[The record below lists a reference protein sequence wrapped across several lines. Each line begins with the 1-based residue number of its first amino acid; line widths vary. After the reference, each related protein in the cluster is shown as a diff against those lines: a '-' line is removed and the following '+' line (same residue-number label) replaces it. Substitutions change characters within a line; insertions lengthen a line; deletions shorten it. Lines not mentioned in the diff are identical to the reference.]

1 MKRSN
6 VIGILAAAAVIVL
19 SVVLISWYLTKRT
32 PTLIQG
38 TVECTTYK
46 ASSKVPGRIDD
57 MKVAQ
62 GDRVEKGQL
71 LYTLSTPEL
80 EAKLRQAEAVKSA
93 AAALDAMALAGARV
107 QQIEAAMN
115 MWQKAQA
122 TTQPVIYQSHNL
134 FNPYLGYGT
143 FVMPAIIMVII
154 QQTMLIGIG
163 MIGGTWREFGLYRKL
178 CPAGRRRMSTLP
190 IVLGRGLV
198 YALIYAV
205 TCTYILG
212 LHYRLFHFPM
222 NGATGAVMLFMAAY
236 LAACI
241 AMGIAVSTLFRY
253 RENSLL
259 LLLWTSIPVLMLS
272 GVSYPRQGIPDW
284 LFNLGQLFPSSHGVN
299 GFIRI
304 QTMGA
309 SIPEVC
315 AEIKW
320 LIILTV
326 VYGGLACIG
335 IHQVIGREQREHP
348 ARKENGDE
356 GR

>member
-122 TTQPVIYQSHNL
+122 GLELARKTYERVQNL
-134 FNPYLGYGT
+134 YNDG
-143 FVMPAIIMVII
+143 VVPA
-154 QQTMLIGIG
+154 Q
-163 MIGGTWREFGLYRKL
+163 KL
-178 CPAGRRRMSTLP
+178 DE
-190 IVLGRGLV
+190 
-198 YALIYAV
+198 
-205 TCTYILG
+205 
-212 LHYRLFHFPM
+212 
-222 NGATGAVMLFMAAY
+222 ATANYKAMEATA
-236 LAACI
+236 LAAK
-241 AMGIAVSTLFRY
+241 AQYDMATDG
-253 RENSLL
+253 
-259 LLLWTSIPVLMLS
+259 
-272 GVSYPRQGIPDW
+272 
-284 LFNLGQLFPSSHGVN
+284 
-299 GFIRI
+299 
-304 QTMGA
+304 
-309 SIPEVC
+309 
-315 AEIKW
+315 
-320 LIILTV
+320 
-326 VYGGLACIG
+326 
-335 IHQVIGREQREHP
+335 
-348 ARKENGDE
+348 ARKEDKEAAAARVRPGRRGCQRGGVVHQRRDGLFARDGRDLDDHRRGGRTGRQRLSGGGHPRHERPVGDLQRE
-356 GR
+356 GDAASGPSDRDPP

>member
-122 TTQPVIYQSHNL
+122 
-134 FNPYLGYGT
+134 GT
-143 FVMPAIIMVII
+143 GPQDLRARAEPL
-154 QQTMLIGIG
+154 QRRSGSGAEARRGHGQLQGH
-163 MIGGTWREFGLYRKL
+163 GGHG
-178 CPAGRRRMSTLP
+178 AGRQ
-190 IVLGRGLV
+190 
-198 YALIYAV
+198 
-205 TCTYILG
+205 
-212 LHYRLFHFPM
+212 
-222 NGATGAVMLFMAAY
+222 GAV
-236 LAACI
+236 
-241 AMGIAVSTLFRY
+241 
-253 RENSLL
+253 
-259 LLLWTSIPVLMLS
+259 
-272 GVSYPRQGIPDW
+272 
-284 LFNLGQLFPSSHGVN
+284 
-299 GFIRI
+299 
-304 QTMGA
+304 
-309 SIPEVC
+309 
-315 AEIKW
+315 
-320 LIILTV
+320 
-326 VYGGLACIG
+326 
-335 IHQVIGREQREHP
+335 
-348 ARKENGDE
+348 
-356 GR
+356 

>member
-122 TTQPVIYQSHNL
+122 MNLATEQQIRGVLGDYIYGVDYETLPEALGKQLKAKGLTISFAESCTGGL
-134 FNPYLGYGT
+134 ASSMVTDIPGSSEYLMGSVVSYTNQVKHQVLGVSQDTLERYTAVSEETCREMAEGIRRLMGT
-143 FVMPAIIMVII
+143 DLGVSI
-154 QQTMLIGIG
+154 TGIAG
-163 MIGGTWREFGLYRKL
+163 PGGGTPEK
-178 CPAGRRRMSTLP
+178 P
-190 IVLGRGLV
+190 VGLV
-198 YALIYAV
+198 YV
-205 TCTYILG
+205 
-212 LHYRLFHFPM
+212 
-222 NGATGAVMLFMAAY
+222 
-236 LAACI
+236 
-241 AMGIAVSTLFRY
+241 
-253 RENSLL
+253 
-259 LLLWTSIPVLMLS
+259 
-272 GVSYPRQGIPDW
+272 GVSDK
-284 LFNLGQLFPSSHGVN
+284 N
-299 GFIRI
+299 GTQVQECRFKAAR
-304 QTMGA
+304 TT
-309 SIPEVC
+309 
-315 AEIKW
+315 IK
-320 LIILTV
+320 LRSAMNALS
-326 VYGGLACIG
+326 LAMDR
-335 IHQVIGREQREHP
+335 V
-348 ARKENGDE
+348 KDL
-356 GR
+356 